1 MKGTLFS
8 SDFIIDE
15 SNKLRLLELNTDT
28 AMLNDI
34 LDTRLDFTAFISL
47 LQSNNITKLTVVYKV
62 FHRNFIEKLTS
73 VIGNDATFITEI
85 VKIEEDRNTIYPTNV
100 TDEADRFIL
109 RLAYDEN
116 AIFDST
122 YCKQRIEVLKIFKD
136 NDNES
141 SVPEFR
147 YSGSA
152 WEGNTFSSSINASDT
167 YPDIVE
173 KDSSER
179 HSPITFHK
187 FVGTAESSSTEINDD
202 YFNNYLDRSD
212 RYIEKYHTTPTQVAN
227 GKVQAIRQFGILYGS
242 EIEYVSLGSYKIDA
256 MYDMPNISSLS
267 SNTAVIDIPIKHYF
281 EYTTNFVKHNPLVQD
296 AVLSSEK
303 LQKVDD
309 SFVGV
314 GDLLAGD
321 NIKSFFLSGSPD
333 TDDYD
338 VFSSWSQDGRNLPDN
353 SIVTS
358 SVVETLTSS
367 SLWYGTGI
375 ELTLG
380 TGEEIYVSTNKN
392 LLTYS
397 SQSDEIQFKS
407 AYWITAS
414 DDYLIDKDGDLL
426 SISQSNIFIAGD
438 LDTHKFYRID
448 VEDTDTF
455 FVSSSS
461 PFIVHN
467 APCFVAGTKVHI
479 EEKGITNIEDVEV
492 GDKVISY
499 NHENDV
505 VEYKEVKKV
514 RIKSDENVVTYVF
527 ENGTELTGTPD
538 HPLFVV
544 GKGYSSYYPQQTKED
559 SGLDVEQILIG
570 DEVLHIDGYGVVITD
585 IIEEEQKEVVYNL
598 DEVDGNNNFF
608 VEDFLAHNRFP
619 PGGVPG
625 GGDPTCFAAGTEISL
640 ANGDTKNIEDI
651 VIGDEVLG
659 WDGEKIESS
668 TVIAIDHSH
677 TVESHADA
685 CKLLGDEPS
694 LYTIDDT
701 GIEFT
706 PEHPFLTKD
715 GWKSLVPDENQEP
728 YLSNKQPKILQVGDS
743 ICVNSE
749 WKEIEDI
756 RIVRSDAKEKVY
768 NITVDRLH
776 SYIANGIIV
785 HNK

>member
-187 FVGTAESSSTEINDD
+187 FVGTAESSSTDINDD
-202 YFNNYLDRSD
+202 YFYNYLDRSD
-212 RYIEKYHTTPTQVAN
+212 RYIEKYHTNPTQVAN

-267 SNTAVIDIPIKHYF
+267 SNNAVIDIPIKHYF

-296 AVLSSEK
+296 AMLSSEK

-321 NIKSFFLSGSPD
+321 TIKSFFLSGSPD

-559 SGLDVEQILIG
+559 SGLDVQQILIG
-570 DEVLHIDGYGVVITD
+570 DEVLHIDGYGVAITD

-668 TVIAIDHSH
+668 TVIAVDHSH

>member
-15 SNKLRLLELNTDT
+15 SNKLRLLEFNTDT
-28 AMLNDI
+28 AMINDI
-34 LDTRLDFTAFISL
+34 LNNRLDFTAFISL

-73 VIGNDATFITEI
+73 VIGSDATFITEI

-187 FVGTAESSSTEINDD
+187 FVGTAESSSTDINDD
-202 YFNNYLDRSD
+202 YFWNYLDRSD
-212 RYIEKYHTTPTQVAN
+212 RYIEKYHTNPTQISN
-227 GKVQAIRQFGILYGS
+227 GKIQAIRQFGILYGS
-242 EIEYVSLGSYKIDA
+242 EINYVSLGSYKIDA
-256 MYDMPNISSLS
+256 MYDIPNISSLS
-267 SNTAVIDIPIKHYF
+267 SNTAVVDIPIKHYF

-296 AVLSSEK
+296 AILSSENI
-303 LQKVDD
+303 QKVDNT
-309 SFVGV
+309 FVGIGNIST
-314 GDLLAGD
+314 GDT
-321 NIKSFFLSGSPD
+321 IKSFFLSGSPD

-338 VFSSWSQDGRNLPDN
+338 VFSSWSQDGRDLPDN

-358 SVVETLTSS
+358 SVVDTLTSS

-380 TGEEIYVSTNKN
+380 TGEEIYVSSNKN
-392 LLTYS
+392 LLTYNT
-397 SQSDEIQFKS
+397 QSNEIKFKS

-426 SISQSNIFIAGD
+426 SISQSNIFVTGD
-438 LDTHKFYRID
+438 IDTHKFYRVD
-448 VEDTDTF
+448 VEDTDTY

-467 APCFVAGTKVHI
+467 APCFIAGSKIHV
-479 EEKGITNIEDVEV
+479 ESKGITNIEDVKV

-499 NHENDV
+499 NHDNDTS
-505 VEYKEVKKV
+505 EYKEVKKI
-514 RIKSDENVVTYVF
+514 RIKS
-527 ENGTELTGTPD
+527 
-538 HPLFVV
+538 
-544 GKGYSSYYPQQTKED
+544 KISY
-559 SGLDVEQILIG
+559 
-570 DEVLHIDGYGVVITD
+570 
-585 IIEEEQKEVVYNL
+585 
-598 DEVDGNNNFF
+598 
-608 VEDFLAHNRFP
+608 
-619 PGGVPG
+619 
-625 GGDPTCFAAGTEISL
+625 
-640 ANGDTKNIEDI
+640 
-651 VIGDEVLG
+651 
-659 WDGEKIESS
+659 KI
-668 TVIAIDHSH
+668 
-677 TVESHADA
+677 
-685 CKLLGDEPS
+685 
-694 LYTIDDT
+694 Y
-701 GIEFT
+701 
-706 PEHPFLTKD
+706 
-715 GWKSLVPDENQEP
+715 
-728 YLSNKQPKILQVGDS
+728 
-743 ICVNSE
+743 
-749 WKEIEDI
+749 
-756 RIVRSDAKEKVY
+756 RR
-768 NITVDRLH
+768 NIT
-776 SYIANGIIV
+776 SYKTIEKFKSTR
-785 HNK
+785 H